1 VSVAAAR
8 AAEAGARAYALLPAL
23 FVVLWSTGF
32 IAAKYGLPY
41 APPLKFLLVRF
52 VLVAVLMLVVTVLMR
67 APWPAGPR
75 QVLHVAIASLLVNG
89 LYLGG
94 VFVSI
99 AGGMAAG
106 TSAML
111 VGLQPVVTVFLARG
125 FLGERISA
133 WQWTGFALGLVGV
146 YCVVRHKISLGDD
159 PAALAPIVVA
169 LFAISAGTLY
179 QKRFAS
185 HVDLR
190 SGAVVQFAACA
201 IVYAPLVGWLEPAP
215 IRWTAEFAFALGW
228 SVIVL
233 SVGAISLLYGLL
245 RHGAAADVARLFY
258 LVPPVT
264 ALMAYAI
271 FGERLDALALAGMVL
286 IAIGVA
292 LARRRVTDEFRV
304 SESRL

>member
-1 VSVAAAR
+1 MRKVANASLTRMSA
-8 AAEAGARAYALLPAL
+8 AL

-133 WQWTGFALGLVGV
+133 WQWTGFALGL
-146 YCVVRHKISLGDD
+146 
-159 PAALAPIVVA
+159 
-169 LFAISAGTLY
+169 
-179 QKRFAS
+179 
-185 HVDLR
+185 
-190 SGAVVQFAACA
+190 
-201 IVYAPLVGWLEPAP
+201 
-215 IRWTAEFAFALGW
+215 
-228 SVIVL
+228 
-233 SVGAISLLYGLL
+233 
-245 RHGAAADVARLFY
+245 
-258 LVPPVT
+258 
-264 ALMAYAI
+264 
-271 FGERLDALALAGMVL
+271 
-286 IAIGVA
+286 
-292 LARRRVTDEFRV
+292 
-304 SESRL
+304 